1 MGLTMKT
8 NYSLSRIE
16 QLELILLKLGYRKRD
31 KHGLTKKEAN
41 LYNKLMVCVCSQKKH
56 LALVHKLI

>member
-1 MGLTMKT
+1 MKT
-8 NYSLSRIE
+8 NYSLNRIE

-41 LYNKLMVCVCSQKKH
+41 LYNKVMVCVCSQKKH
-56 LALVHKLI
+56 LALVRKLI